1 MTTYQKLVQLDVW
14 LDKAREKIEP
24 TFLNDLANET
34 ESDLAE
40 IFESLYT
47 KYSSDKLG
55 LLPQCRCG
63 FLRMESALGEN
74 CPRCHTTVSSTIEGD
89 IQSVVWFRLPDKILS
104 FMSPVVYTMMRKRFS
119 KKQGWDLIRW
129 FTDTGYSPELKMTP
143 TMELV
148 KAANI
153 PRGWNNF
160 IKNFDQILE
169 FLMTLKDFRVKKGE
183 IDYFYYLYQRERENF
198 FCKVLPIPN
207 KALHVFEQTNYGI
220 YRTSSTE
227 KSTDY
232 IASMLS
238 FVRSI
243 NPMGQAARENRIARL
258 MLKMS
263 EYQINHI
270 ANEIGPKPGQIRRNV
285 VASKTIM
292 SYRAVITSIT
302 RPWDYEAI
310 EVPWQVALIMFR
322 PMIINKLYRRGFTL
336 NRAIDRLMEG
346 LHTYD
351 RLLHDILLELKAEAP
366 AGKIPIVI
374 QRNPTL
380 VQGAAQL
387 VHVEFKTDPG
397 DRTTGMPLP
406 ITKAPNAKLILASQ
420 SVMTV

>member
-1 MTTYQKLVQLDVW
+1 MTTYQRLVNLDGW
-14 LDKAREKIEP
+14 LIEARHKVEP
-24 TFLNDLANET
+24 VFINDMKNET
-34 ESDLAE
+34 ESDLQA

-47 KYSSDKLG
+47 KYHSDKIS
-55 LLPQCRCG
+55 LLPSCRCG
-63 FLRMESALGEN
+63 FIRMESALGET
-74 CPRCHTTVSSTIEGD
+74 CPRCNTQVASSIEGD
-89 IQSVVWFRLPDKILS
+89 IQSVMWFRLPDGIAS
-104 FMSPVVYTMMRKRFS
+104 FMSPIIYTMMRKRFS

-129 FTDTGYSPELKMTP
+129 FTDTGYSPELKTTP

-148 KAANI
+148 KASGL

-160 IKNFDQILE
+160 IMHFDRIVE
-169 FLMTLKDFRVKKGE
+169 FLLSLRDFRVKKGE
-183 IDYFYYLYQRERENF
+183 IDYFHYLYLRERQNF

-207 KALHVFEQTNYGI
+207 KSLHVFEQTNYGI

-232 IASMLS
+232 VASMLS

-243 NPMGQAARENRIARL
+243 NPMSPAARENRIARL

-263 EYQINHI
+263 DYQINHI

-285 VASKTIM
+285 LAGKTIM
-292 SYRAVITSIT
+292 SYRSVITSVT

-310 EVPWQVALIMFR
+310 EVPWQVALILFR
-322 PMIINKLYRRGFTL
+322 PMIINKLYRQGFTL

-351 RLLHDILLELKAEAP
+351 RLLHDILLQLKHEAP
-366 AGKIPIVI
+366 GGKIPIMI

-380 VQGAAQL
+380 VPGAAQL
-387 VHVEFKTDPG
+387 VYVEFKTDPG
-397 DRTTGMPLP
+397 DKTTGMPLP
-406 ITKAPNAKLILASQ
+406 ITKAPNARMLASQ